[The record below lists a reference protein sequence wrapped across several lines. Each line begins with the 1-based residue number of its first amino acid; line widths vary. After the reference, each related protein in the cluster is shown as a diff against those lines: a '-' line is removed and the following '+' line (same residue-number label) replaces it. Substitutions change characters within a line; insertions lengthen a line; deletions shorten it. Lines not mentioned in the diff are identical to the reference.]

1 MTKQQMLHE
10 MDKSGWSR
18 ETDEKSI
25 YEEIKDD
32 YDEMLDELSGE
43 SVWFPNPRDTDAED
57 EDSI

>member
-1 MTKQQMLHE
+1 
-10 MDKSGWSR
+10 MDKSGWSH
-18 ETDEKSI
+18 ETDKKST